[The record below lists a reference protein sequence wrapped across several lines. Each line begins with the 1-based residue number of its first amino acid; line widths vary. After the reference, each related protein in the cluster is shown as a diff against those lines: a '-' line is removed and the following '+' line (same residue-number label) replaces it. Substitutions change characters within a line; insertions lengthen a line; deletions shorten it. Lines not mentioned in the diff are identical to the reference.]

1 MVAYYRWR
9 TTMMKER
16 IALIAIAGVA
26 IGYGLLTKA
35 SGQATTDSYVVVAGG
50 LLNTENWT
58 STWIFDQTKHTIW
71 ACWYK
76 QGGNTPVCSQA
87 TTLP

>member
-35 SGQATTDSYVVVAGG
+35 SGQATTDSYVVVAGEPAQYRE
-50 LLNTENWT
+50 LDLHLD
-58 STWIFDQTKHTIW
+58 F
-71 ACWYK
+71 
-76 QGGNTPVCSQA
+76 
-87 TTLP
+87 